1 MRDASSRAAVGA
13 SLVAWLGLCAAV
25 HADPLDS
32 PIHAGPQPAP
42 PVRPGEPV
50 LPQEMD
56 GRRAIRGCSFDERC
70 ARPGDLLHEFEVEA
84 FPPPGASPWLDER
97 TPPPGRLEP
106 GPPRPIVK
114 RPSELRPDA
123 PWLDQLE
130 LPDLPVRWS
139 QTLVDYLVFYKDD
152 PRGRSIMQSWLVAQG
167 RYRDMIVAHL
177 RQAHLPEDLLYVA
190 MIESGYDPA
199 DTSSAGALGVWQFMP
214 EGGRIYGLREDR
226 WVDERRDPLRSTIAQ
241 MDYFADL
248 HQRFA
253 DWNIALAAFN
263 MGYGAML
270 HSIARYNT
278 NDYYR
283 LCEYENAI
291 PWETCLYTPK
301 VLAAAIV
308 GHNRARY
315 GFDKLS
321 SAPAEAWEE
330 VVIPTSASLAAI
342 ARIAGAAEAD
352 LRRLNPQLRHGRT
365 PPGEAS
371 YIVRV
376 PRGARAEAQRRL
388 VELESDWKSYD
399 AYVIAHGERFEDVA
413 TTFGVT
419 VAQLRK
425 LNDVTRDAEIEGGT
439 VLVVP
444 RISDEQR
451 ARNRLKARANLHASG
466 VDQKDGELLI
476 VPVPDRTAVVAG
488 KRRVFYRVVAGDTLR
503 SVARALAVTGA
514 ELAQWN
520 AIDPDSNL
528 QARMVLLAW
537 VAPDFDADRHHVN
550 LLDEAQFAVVTR
562 GSREHLDLA
571 EARTGRVR
579 TEYTAQGKEKLAE
592 VAKKFG
598 MGSHDLARINRISY
612 DTVLARGQT
621 IIVYQVADPGR
632 SKRADEQWKK
642 TPRARRGKLTGT
654 RTARTTSSNV
664 PDDSGDAG
672 AEADDGDDGAEKPVA
687 AKPAAEKRAAEKP
700 AAEKRAADKPA
711 AEKPAAEKRAAEK
724 RAAEKPAKPSP
735 RSAPRDAEPRTAPA
749 ADPSQT
755 GPVTDPAQLP

>member
-1 MRDASSRAAVGA
+1 
-13 SLVAWLGLCAAV
+13 
-25 HADPLDS
+25 
-32 PIHAGPQPAP
+32 
-42 PVRPGEPV
+42 
-50 LPQEMD
+50 
-56 GRRAIRGCSFDERC
+56 
-70 ARPGDLLHEFEVEA
+70 
-84 FPPPGASPWLDER
+84 
-97 TPPPGRLEP
+97 
-106 GPPRPIVK
+106 
-114 RPSELRPDA
+114 
-123 PWLDQLE
+123 
-130 LPDLPVRWS
+130 
-139 QTLVDYLVFYKDD
+139 
-152 PRGRSIMQSWLVAQG
+152 
-167 RYRDMIVAHL
+167 
-177 RQAHLPEDLLYVA
+177 
-190 MIESGYDPA
+190 
-199 DTSSAGALGVWQFMP
+199 
-214 EGGRIYGLREDR
+214 
-226 WVDERRDPLRSTIAQ
+226 
-241 MDYFADL
+241 
-248 HQRFA
+248 
-253 DWNIALAAFN
+253 
-263 MGYGAML
+263 ML

-308 GHNRARY
+308 GHNRALY
-315 GFDKLS
+315 GFDKLT

-330 VVIPTSASLAAI
+330 VAIPTSASLAAI

-365 PPGEAS
+365 PPGEAG
-371 YIVRV
+371 YLVRV
-376 PRGARAEAQRRL
+376 PRGTRAEAQRRL
-388 VELESDWKSYD
+388 VELESDWKNYD

-444 RISDEQR
+444 RISDDQR
-451 ARNRLKARANLHASG
+451 AKNRLKARANLHASG
-466 VDQKDGELLI
+466 VDQKDGEPLI
-476 VPVPDRTAVVAG
+476 VPVPDKTAVVAG

-503 SVARALAVTGA
+503 SVARALAVTPA

-537 VAPDFDADRHHVN
+537 VAPGFDADQHHVN
-550 LLDEAQFAVVTR
+550 LLDEAQLAVVTR
-562 GSREHLDLA
+562 GSPEHLDLA

-579 TEYTAQGKEKLAE
+579 TEYIAQGKEKLAD

-632 SKRADEQWKK
+632 SKRADDQWKK
-642 TPRARRGKLTGT
+642 TPRARRGKLAGT

-664 PDDSGDAG
+664 PDDSSEADAETDDGDAG
-672 AEADDGDDGAEKPVA
+672 AGRP
-687 AKPAAEKRAAEKP
+687 
-700 AAEKRAADKPA
+700 AADKPA
-711 AEKPAAEKRAAEK
+711 AAKPPADKAAAEKSTR
-724 RAAEKPAKPSP
+724 PSS
-735 RSAPRDAEPRTAPA
+735 RSAPRDAEPHAAPA
-749 ADPSQT
+749 ADPSHS